1 MKKLLAV
8 LILMSFTLSG
18 CATLLGAGIG
28 ALAGGGRGA
37 LIGAGIGALGDV
49 AYGAGRYRGY
59 NQGYGDAQYEQSQYR
74 RLMNPAILPLG
85 CFPRGARFP
94 HGAVIGNKY
103 IFPPNTSVRP
113 GECFW

>member
-1 MKKLLAV
+1 MKKQLAV
-8 LILMSFTLSG
+8 LILMSFALSG

-49 AYGAGRYRGY
+49 AYGAGRSQGY

-74 RLMNPAILPLG
+74 QLRNPAILPLG
-85 CFPRGARFP
+85 CYPTGARFP
-94 HGAVIGNKY
+94 HGAIIGNSY
-103 IFPPNTSVRP
+103 VFPPNTFIPP
-113 GECFW
+113 GWGCK